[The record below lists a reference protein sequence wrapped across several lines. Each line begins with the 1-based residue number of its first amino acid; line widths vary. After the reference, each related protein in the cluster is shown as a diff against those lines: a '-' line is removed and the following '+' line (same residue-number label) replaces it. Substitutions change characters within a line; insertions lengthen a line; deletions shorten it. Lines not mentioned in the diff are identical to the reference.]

1 MPAELLGDPAGIACA
16 FSDGRRSRHVVVTPD
31 PLPLVRDLLT
41 GLAGLVHPHGP
52 VDAPGTVTDYL
63 AGVRDLAGFLRAR
76 GAGGGAGALTR
87 VLLAEYWMQAG
98 WRHESATRRMLAAAD
113 AATGVLRPEVRAL
126 VAGRHFAAMPVT
138 APLQPYTE
146 QEWER
151 LHRVCRQ
158 VADEAFGRY
167 RAARAGAAG
176 GDDPRAAQWDAG
188 NLRWLLTRL
197 GPAAMVRQ
205 PPGWAGTVPGSPP
218 VAGSGQRAK
227 SCIRPW
233 K

>member
-1 MPAELLGDPAGIACA
+1 M
-16 FSDGRRSRHVVVTPD
+16 VVTPD
-31 PLPLVRDLLT
+31 PLPLVRDLLA

-52 VDAPGTVTDYL
+52 VDAPGTVADYL

-76 GAGGGAGALTR
+76 EARGGAGALTR
-87 VLLAEYWMQAG
+87 ALLAEYWMHARS
-98 WRHESATRRMLAAAD
+98 RHESATRRMLAAAD

-158 VADEAFGRY
+158 VAGEAFGRY

-176 GDDPRAAQWDAG
+176 GT
-188 NLRWLLTRL
+188 TR
-197 GPAAMVRQ
+197 G
-205 PPGWAGTVPGSPP
+205 PPGGMAAT
-218 VAGSGQRAK
+218 
-227 SCIRPW
+227 
-233 K
+233 